1 MRLFKSSIEE
11 EMGKGSWMELYS
23 SPNKINLT
31 TLEQTLQA
39 KGYAT
44 LSNNKDVKKAI
55 TGMQKEFAGMV
66 GKDSQTDARAL
77 ISKDGNTGLFIVQ
90 ISIPNDNIIMVV
102 SPSLD

>member
-1 MRLFKSSIEE
+1 
-11 EMGKGSWMELYS
+11 
-23 SPNKINLT
+23 
-31 TLEQTLQA
+31 
-39 KGYAT
+39 
-44 LSNNKDVKKAI
+44 
-55 TGMQKEFAGMV
+55 MQKEFAGMV